1 MTRGIRIGGAR
12 GGIGG
17 ALAVVALAL
26 AGAWGWH
33 AYRQPGASD
42 VPRLEA
48 LLAYVQPL
56 RISSYSA
63 EGPKQLEFAASQ
75 YSAIPEATIEA
86 TNRYCEPAGE
96 KCQLPG
102 QPPAQAFDAQAA
114 AQHAALHRRIRELGL
129 AIDAFHI
136 EYDASGAVAHA
147 TLDVADRYL
156 LWYEYSPQEP
166 LLSSHPQLVVTPLAG
181 PWYLQEDIDWN

>member
-1 MTRGIRIGGAR
+1 MIRR
-12 GGIGG
+12 VWSCG
-17 ALAVVALAL
+17 ALGAVALAL

-33 AYRQPGASD
+33 ACRQPGASD

-56 RISSYSA
+56 RIAGYSA
-63 EGPKQLEFAASQ
+63 KGPKQLAYGAV
-75 YSAIPEATIEA
+75 
-86 TNRYCEPAGE
+86 RYCEPAGAS
-96 KCQLPG
+96 CALPG
-102 QPPAQAFDAQAA
+102 RPASQAFDAQAA
-114 AQHAALHRRIRELGL
+114 AQHADLRRRIRELGL
-129 AIDAFHI
+129 AIDAFRI

-147 TLDVADRYL
+147 TLDVADRHL

-166 LLSSHPQLVVTPLAG
+166 LLPSHPQLVVTPLAG